1 MKEPDKSILLSLIV
15 VLWVVLPITLL
26 VATQEANGQTD
37 WLSPDGM
44 TQVMNGVDDGTYH
57 VSLGHTF
64 PYYGG
69 TFTDA
74 WMSTNGFI
82 MLYDPTTQF
91 GNSNTS
97 NSYCCSGQDMTT
109 ATNGSFSFMLAPL
122 WTDLKDY
129 NLTNDDGYYYETGT
143 GGSSFLWY
151 NVKEY
156 GQTNN
161 NNTFKVDL
169 WPDGS
174 FDFIYDEVAVTNH
187 TTFIGFSGDTSFGDA
202 TKLWMGSNISDSNL
216 GNMTWW
222 DQLFVGQGY
231 AWYGDDGGYDASV
244 DCSNALNDS
253 RCPGYEAAYFTQQC
267 DIDPLYDTTCP
278 GYDNALL
285 LQDMSGTDFVFGD
298 DITDFYDTDSVEE
311 TYTFTSYEE
320 ETNMFTSYEEEV
332 SAFMEEEDYA
342 DTGFDDVE
350 FNQGDESGSYEETW
364 TVWDNTEFEDEP
376 TIAEETEEIHSNAL
390 SESQA
395 EPILGGDPDREISEE
410 IALEEDMGNIDEELP
425 ILEEVMGN
433 IDEELP
439 ILEETS
445 PLKINAVDIA
455 LTTAARAEINATQIA
470 QKQQSQSVISVSIAQ
485 ETALNET
492 DITQN
497 QVSESNFSFGTMDT
511 IVENA
516 TFNMIVDPTITV
528 DIVTVV
534 QSSTEQATQQEEE
547 TIDFQME
554 SSTPQM
560 DTGFAAQ
567 QDQSFSTGQSIT
579 AVLNNVAPNFS
590 QFDVAPPSQQEQRQ
604 TSRAETAANN
614 MSQEQIDSSMENMTE
629 EMQDS
634 GGFSDQ
640 SLTIFL
646 MGRVDG
652 FANYGG
658 QLQDN
663 PFYNDRGLP
672 ISRVQNDRNTMLQLI
687 GTSGK
692 HEAMIQEQYE

>member
-1 MKEPDKSILLSLIV
+1 MKEPDKSIFLSLIV
-15 VLWVVLPITLL
+15 VLWIVLPITLL

-44 TQVMNGVDDGTYH
+44 TQVMNGVDDATYH

-74 WMSTNGFI
+74 WMSTNGVI

-91 GNSNTS
+91 GNSNYNS
-97 NSYCCSGQDMTT
+97 SYCCSGQDMTT

-129 NLTNDDGYYYETGT
+129 NLTNDDGYYYETGS

-161 NNTFKVDL
+161 NNTFQVDL

-174 FDFIYDEVAVTNH
+174 FDFLYDEVTVTNH
-187 TTFIGFSGDTSFGDA
+187 ATFIGFSGNTSFGDA
-202 TKLWMGSNISDSNL
+202 TKLWMGNNISDSNL

-222 DQLFVGQGY
+222 DNVYTGYGY
-231 AWYGDDGGYDASV
+231 AWYGDDGGYDPSV
-244 DCSNALNDS
+244 DCTDALNDS
-253 RCPGYEAAYFTQQC
+253 RCPGYAQAYFDQQC

-298 DITDFYDTDSVEE
+298 DITDFYDTDQIEE
-311 TYTFTSYEE
+311 TYTFTSYE
-320 ETNMFTSYEEEV
+320 EEEV

-342 DTGFDDVE
+342 DTGFDIAE

-364 TVWDNTEFEDEP
+364 TVWDNTEFQDEP
-376 TIAEETEEIHSNAL
+376 TIAEETEEIYRNAL
-390 SESQA
+390 SESQS

-410 IALEEDMGNIDEELP
+410 IVLEDEYVQESEES
-425 ILEEVMGN
+425 IHEEEVMGN
-433 IDEELP
+433 IEEELP
-439 ILEETS
+439 ISEETS

-470 QKQQSQSVISVSIAQ
+470 QKQQSQSAISVSIAQ

-590 QFDVAPPSQQEQRQ
+590 QFDVAPPSQQEQKQ
-604 TSRAETAANN
+604 TARAETAANN

-672 ISRVQNDRNTMLQLI
+672 ISRVPNDRNTMLQLI